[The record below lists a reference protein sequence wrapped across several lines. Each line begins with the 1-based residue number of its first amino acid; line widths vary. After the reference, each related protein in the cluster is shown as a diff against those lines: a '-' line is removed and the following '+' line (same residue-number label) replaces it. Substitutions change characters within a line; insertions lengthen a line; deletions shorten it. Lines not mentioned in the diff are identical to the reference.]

1 MKKNEKRNSMTAVCV
16 RRTRHDERLTQTYYR
31 ISGGPGL
38 STRDGSTRYR
48 DVLVSSAVVAAD
60 TPERWRNE
68 TLIFAA
74 NKNGKIKH
82 TPQGH
87 LVELRGG
94 ESGTRSART
103 VLKNAGVDEV
113 TACPSGPSPYD
124 GRKRER
130 RRRR

>member
-1 MKKNEKRNSMTAVCV
+1 MAKMKATCV
-16 RRTRHDERLTQTYYR
+16 RQTHHDERLTQTYYR
-31 ISGGPGL
+31 ISSPGL
-38 STRDGSTRYR
+38 PTRNGGAKKYYR

-94 ESGTRSART
+94 EAGTRSART

-113 TACPSGPSPYD
+113 TACPSGPSSFD
-124 GRKRER
+124 R
-130 RRRR
+130 RRRKRKRR